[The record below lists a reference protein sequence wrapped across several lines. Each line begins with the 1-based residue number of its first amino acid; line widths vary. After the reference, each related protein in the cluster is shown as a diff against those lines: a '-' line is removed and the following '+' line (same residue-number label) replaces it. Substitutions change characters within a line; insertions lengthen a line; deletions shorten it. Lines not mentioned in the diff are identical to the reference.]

1 MPVDPRISEWD
12 IPKQRGPS
20 RKAKHYRETDSAQY
34 REGKVKST
42 SDRGVKQT
50 LKPCACKRSEPRS
63 AVTACLLHN
72 EPASCRR
79 RRG

>member
-1 MPVDPRISEWD
+1 MKR
-12 IPKQRGPS
+12 
-20 RKAKHYRETDSAQY
+20 
-34 REGKVKST
+34 T

-50 LKPCACKRSEPRS
+50 LKPCACKRSERLC

-79 RRG
+79 RRGQAPQARTRSESESEEGAESAGADAKPSDLRMGRMKGR